1 MKNVQISKKQ
11 HVTGITYQ
19 NYIFC
24 GTKQYHNNY
33 NTQRSQQFS
42 LPINCAFTSWQILC
56 LTLLD
61 AIPKKFQRCHFLS
74 SPDYKV
80 ARENFLVPLCLCS
93 GVSFLPMSP
102 ATADPEVSKMK
113 CY

>member
-61 AIPKKFQRCHFLS
+61 AIPKKFQRCHFSLFTRLQGSPRELS
-74 SPDYKV
+74 GASV
-80 ARENFLVPLCLCS
+80 FVLRCLLSANEPGHS
-93 GVSFLPMSP
+93 GS
-102 ATADPEVSKMK
+102 
-113 CY
+113 